1 MKRIIAVVSAMMLF
15 TAPIVN
21 GQDGVTPPVE
31 KFNKAAAEKRVAKSD
46 ADIANPKKAVKAA
59 TWIKRGDM
67 FYEVATQPANGIFRD
82 LQESMMVQAQGD
94 APKAEVTVDGN
105 KYTEYTYE
113 HFKAYVSDG
122 RVKSFFA
129 TTEVDPEAL
138 AKSEAAYVKAYE
150 LDPKSEKKVVA
161 GLKNLMNAYFE
172 RGNNFLT
179 MGDYA
184 KAADNYYA
192 AFKAGEYPVIAA
204 KDTNA
209 LYNAG
214 YCYLV
219 SNQYK
224 KGAECFEKAIEYGK
238 EDNGDV
244 YYYAFLCEFQ
254 DKQMDKAEKTIK
266 EGIAKYP
273 GNTNIIEG
281 LIKYYASVDKNP
293 NEIIPLVNAGIEKDP
308 KNPLLYYG
316 LGLIY
321 DKLGDLDSAIAEM
334 HKAQTLKPDDF
345 YILVNL
351 GLFYSKKGDALNAQM
366 NQRGQWSGTEE
377 YQASLKKV
385 NDEYAK
391 ALPYLEKAYEVNPS
405 EKVTVEI
412 LKSLT
417 FRLRDMP
424 GMQAKY
430 DKYKAIF
437 DSMQ

>member
-1 MKRIIAVVSAMMLF
+1 MKRILAVVSAMLVF

-21 GQDGVTPPVE
+21 GQDGVTPPVQ
-31 KFNKAAAEKRVAKSD
+31 KFNKVAAEKRVAKSD
-46 ADIANPKKAVKAA
+46 ADIANPKKAEKAA
-59 TWIKRGDM
+59 TWVKRGDM
-67 FYEVATQPANGIFRD
+67 FYEVATQPTNGIFRE
-82 LQESMMVQAQGD
+82 LEENMMVQAQGE
-94 APKAEVTVDGN
+94 APKAEVVVDGT

-113 HFKAYVSDG
+113 HFKAYVNRG
-122 RVKSFFA
+122 RVQSFFA
-129 TTEVDPEAL
+129 TTEVDPQAL
-138 AKSEAAYVKAYE
+138 SKAEAAYAKAYE
-150 LDPKSEKKVVA
+150 IDPKTEKKVVA
-161 GLKNLMNAYFE
+161 GIKNLMNAYFE
-172 RGNNFLT
+172 RGNNYLT

-184 KAADNYYA
+184 NAADNYYNA
-192 AFKAGEYPVIAA
+192 YKAGEFPAVAA

-219 SNQYK
+219 GKNYA

-254 DKQMDKAEKTIK
+254 GNEMDKAEKTIK

-281 LIKYYASVDKNP
+281 LIKLYASVDKNP
-293 NEIIPLVNAGIEKDP
+293 NEIIPLVKAGIDKDP

-321 DKLGDLDSAIAEM
+321 DKLSDLDSAIAEM

-351 GLFYSKKGDALNAQM
+351 GLFYSKKGDAMNAQM

-377 YQASLKKV
+377 YNAYRQKV

-391 ALPYLEKAYEVNPS
+391 ALPYLEKAYEINPS

-417 FRLRDMP
+417 FRLRDMD
-424 GMQAKY
+424 GMQTKY
-430 DKYKAIF
+430 DKYKAIY

>member
-1 MKRIIAVVSAMMLF
+1 MKRIFAVVSAMLLF
-15 TAPIVN
+15 AAPIAN

-31 KFNKAAAEKRVAKSD
+31 KFNKAAAEKRVAKSE
-46 ADIANPKKAVKAA
+46 ADIANPKKAVKAS
-59 TWIKRGDM
+59 TWVKRGDM
-67 FYEVATQPANGIFRD
+67 FYEVATQPTSGIFRE
-82 LQESMMVQAQGD
+82 LEESMMVQSQGE
-94 APKAEVTVDGN
+94 APKAEVVVDGT
-105 KYTEYTYE
+105 KYTEYTYD
-113 HFKAYVSDG
+113 HFKAYAKDG
-122 RVKSFFA
+122 RVKSFFV
-129 TTEVDPEAL
+129 TTEVTSDAL
-138 AKSEAAYVKAYE
+138 GKAAQAYEKAYE
-150 LDPKSEKKVVA
+150 IDPKTEKKVVT
-161 GLKNLMNAYFE
+161 GIRNLMNAYFE
-172 RGNNFLT
+172 RGNNYLT

-184 KAADNYYA
+184 NAADNYYNA
-192 AFKAGEYPVIAA
+192 YKVGEFPAVAA

-219 SNQYK
+219 GSQYA
-224 KGAECFEKAIEYGK
+224 KGAECFEKALEYGK
-238 EDNGDV
+238 EDKGDV

-254 DKQMDKAEKTIK
+254 NNEMDKAEKTIK

-281 LIKYYASVDKNP
+281 LIKLYASVYKNP
-293 NEIIPLVNAGIEKDP
+293 NEIIPLVKAGIEKDP
-308 KNPLLYYG
+308 SNPLLYYG

-334 HKAQTLKPDDF
+334 HKAQTLKPNDF

-366 NQRGQWSGTEE
+366 NQRGQWSGSAE
-377 YQASLKKV
+377 YNAYLKKV

-391 ALPYLEKAYEVNPS
+391 ALPYLEKAYEINPA

-417 FRLRDMP
+417 FRLRDMD

-430 DKYKAIF
+430 DKYKAIY